1 MALQIE
7 PRDYRFLL
15 CSMKFCNN
23 IDEYKTILQLD
34 YNQVEEFKNDHEIL
48 IHVFDN
54 AQRFASCAE
63 SFVRFQVGNIRE
75 HFINLSED
83 CKRSRYY
90 TPEIGAIPGIEP
102 NAYAFHHN

>member
-1 MALQIE
+1 MALEIE
-7 PRDYRFLL
+7 PQDYQFLL
-15 CSMKFCNN
+15 CSIKFCNH
-23 IDEYKTILQLD
+23 IDEYKSILNLD
-34 YNQVEEFKNDHEIL
+34 FNTVEEFKNDHEIL

-83 CKRSRYY
+83 CKRSRHY
-90 TPEIGAIPGIEP
+90 TIEIGVKLGIEP
-102 NAYAFHHN
+102 YAFHYN